1 MSDFNNI
8 GSINR
13 NLLYKNRNEVVE
25 IYSTILFSNLS
36 DNSLQLLKISDDNI
50 VTDITPNDLIF
61 SNISDSLTQVKL
73 TMPDENCFVC
83 CIFNDKNVLLKVGN
97 PSLKLVLYK
106 PDLNINHSINI
117 KQYNYQDHI
126 KYEDTM
132 LNLGLGFYAYDLSD
146 YYFEDDFIE
155 VIIIDNDQNI
165 LGKIISRIR
174 SLEQNQQSTV
184 TLQTIYYDWE

>member
-25 IYSTILFSNLS
+25 IYSTILYQNVN
-36 DNSLQLLKISDDNI
+36 DNTLQLLKISDDNI
-50 VTDITPNDLIF
+50 VTDITPNDLKF

-106 PDLNINHSINI
+106 PDLNQDQIIQI
-117 KQYNYQDHI
+117 KQYNENNQI
-126 KYEDTM
+126 KFTNTM
-132 LNLGLGFYAYDLSD
+132 LNIGSGFYVFDLTE
-146 YYFEDDFIE
+146 YYTDLDFVEI
-155 VIIIDNDQNI
+155 IIIDDNQNEI
-165 LGKIISRIR
+165 NKIISRIR
-174 SLEQNQQSTV
+174 SQTIDNTV
-184 TLQTIYYDWE
+184 QTTLQTIYYDWE

>member
-106 PDLNINHSINI
+106 PDLNVNQVIQI
-117 KQYNYQDHI
+117 KQYNENNQI
-126 KYEDTM
+126 KFTNTM
-132 LNLGLGFYAYDLSD
+132 LNIGSGFYVFDLTE
-146 YYFEDDFIE
+146 YYTDLDFVE
-155 VIIIDNDQNI
+155 IIIDDDTKKK
-165 LGKIISRIR
+165 KIISRIR
-174 SLEQNQQSTV
+174 SQTIDNNIQT